1 MTLRSAMNFPSSE
14 TKKPWPFALKCPVS
28 SNTETMTTAPRTGCA
43 TSTKTLVG
51 ACDRCG
57 EGAALDS
64 TGADVASVGV
74 AERGEGSGARTIEA
88 LRSHETSVHRT
99 RMKQT
104 PLPLI
109 VLTTSRAGRRLKDKI
124 KVGGLAGAEPALQL
138 IVCATQNQ
146 APLSEL
152 SIVAPSSSFASRP
165 LEQALRKA
173 RAH

>member
-57 EGAALDS
+57 EGVVLDS
-64 TGADVASVGV
+64 TGADVAGVGA
-74 AERGEGSGARTIEA
+74 AERGEGSGARV
-88 LRSHETSVHRT
+88 LRSHETSVHRAS
-99 RMKQT
+99 MKQP

-109 VLTTSRAGRRLKDKI
+109 VLTTSRVGRRLKDKI
-124 KVGGLAGAEPALQL
+124 RVAGLAGDGPALQL
-138 IVCATQNQ
+138 IVRATQNQ
-146 APLSEL
+146 ASLSKF

-173 RAH
+173 